1 MNSRF
6 YEISEAQH
14 TLQYPMSLDSV
25 LELGRK
31 LDIRKSTRVLDLACG
46 KGELLCQWA
55 REFGAIGVGV
65 DNDEA
70 FITHAQERA
79 NTLDVGPKINFV
91 HDDPTS
97 YPQPFHEYDV
107 IICMRL
113 ASLGIDLQDALELMK
128 PALRS
133 VDSKFIIGEPFWQ
146 EEPHDTVLED
156 VGLEPDTLRT
166 LGQTLFTFDEAR
178 LELIDFVQSRVDDWD
193 RYEGLHWRAVY
204 DWILDNPN
212 ELVIDDLREW
222 NANNRRLYMMFGR
235 RYIGWGVFVLG
246 KL

>member
-1 MNSRF
+1 MNPRF

-31 LDIRKSTRVLDLACG
+31 LDIRKSTRVLDLASG

-55 REFGAIGVGV
+55 REFDAIGVGV
-65 DNDEA
+65 DGDEA
-70 FITHAQERA
+70 FVTQAHERA
-79 NTLDVGPKINFV
+79 NTLDVGLKINFV
-91 HDDPTS
+91 HDDPIS
-97 YPQPFHEYDV
+97 YPQSFHEYDV
-107 IICMRL
+107 IISMRL
-113 ASLGIDLQDALELMK
+113 AQLGTDLPSVLELMK

-133 VDSKFIIGEPFWQ
+133 HDSKFIIGEPFWK
-146 EEPHDTVLED
+146 EEPDEAILDD
-156 VGLEPDTLRT
+156 VGLESDTLMT
-166 LGQTLFTFDEAR
+166 LGQILYTFDEAQ
-178 LELIDFVQSRVDDWD
+178 LELIDFVQSSTDDWD

-212 ELVIDDLREW
+212 ELDVGDLREW

-235 RYIGWGVFVLG
+235 RYIGWGMFVLG
-246 KL
+246 KR